1 MIQTAIQDMIDN
13 LEGKSVPADHVIAVS
28 VVDASNV
35 SEFQGFGDAVSA

>member
-13 LEGKSVPADHVIAVS
+13 LEGKSVAQDHVVPVD

-35 SEFQGFGDAVSA
+35 SEFKGFGDAVSK